1 MALKGGNPDA
11 YDVVVIGSG
20 SGGLAAARGAAGR
33 GLTVALVERDAYLG
47 GECPN
52 YACVPTKT
60 LLRAADTYLRAEHA
74 DEFGLHLGEFK
85 LSYAELKRHKDHI
98 VAQTGARHLT
108 TAALKAD
115 GIDLVRGSATFLDQ
129 HTIGVGPSRLGGR
142 SETSPHRLSARQVV
156 LACGSSTRLPSI
168 EGLKDV
174 SYLTSKSA
182 LELTRQPQ
190 SIIIL
195 GAGPVGIEF
204 AQIFA
209 SFGSDVTLLVRESRI
224 LLREEPETA
233 AAVAR
238 SLIGYGVDIRTNFI
252 AERVARSE
260 EGVLLEGKNAS
271 QTASLAAEH
280 LLLATGQQP
289 TIDGLQLERVGV
301 KATER
306 GIVVDD
312 YLQTTVPHIWAVGDV
327 VGGLQFTHTAHAM
340 GVLVGYNLTNVH
352 KQKLDFRVVPRVV
365 FSHVELASVGQVE
378 AELHQSDRDVVTGF
392 SPIGGLSRALTDS
405 EPEGL
410 VKIVAD
416 ATSGE
421 VLGASIACVR
431 AGEMIHELALAMQ
444 LQASVRDL
452 VTMIHAFP
460 TYSEAIRI
468 AAADAAK
475 KLG

>member
-1 MALKGGNPDA
+1 MKQGNPDA

-20 SGGLAAARGAAGR
+20 SGGLAAARGAAAR
-33 GLTVALVERDAYLG
+33 GLSVALVERDQHLG

-60 LLRAADTYLRAEHA
+60 LLRAADVYVKAEHA
-74 DEFGLHLGEFK
+74 DESGIHVGDLTLA
-85 LSYAELKRHKDHI
+85 YAELKRHKDHT

-108 TAALKAD
+108 AQALRAD
-115 GIDLVRGSATFLDQ
+115 GIELVRGSATFLDQ
-129 HTIGVGPSRLGGR
+129 HTIGVGSQ
-142 SETSPHRLSARQVV
+142 RLSARQVV
-156 LACGSSTRLPSI
+156 LAGGSSTRLPTI
-168 EGLKDV
+168 EGLTAV
-174 SYLTSKSA
+174 PYLTSKTI
-182 LELTRQPQ
+182 LELTEQPR
-190 SIIIL
+190 SLIIL
-195 GAGPVGIEF
+195 GAGPVGVEF

-209 SFGSDVTLLVRESRI
+209 SFGSDVTLLARDDRI
-224 LLREEPETA
+224 LPREEPETA
-233 AAVAR
+233 TAVAK
-238 SLIGYGVDIRTNFI
+238 SLAGYGVDIRTGFT
-252 AERVARSE
+252 AERVERD
-260 EGVLLEGKNAS
+260 GDGIVLSGKNAS
-271 QTASLAAEH
+271 ELQSLTAEH

-289 TIDGLQLERVGV
+289 NVAGLGLERVGV
-301 KATER
+301 TVTER
-306 GIVVDD
+306 GVTVDETLRTD
-312 YLQTTVPHIWAVGDV
+312 APHVWAVGDM

-340 GVLVGYNLTNVH
+340 GVLVGHNLAEER
-352 KQKLDFRVVPRVV
+352 KQPLDFRVVPRVV
-365 FSHVELASVGQVE
+365 FTHVELASVGE
-378 AELHQSDRDVVTGF
+378 RETDLIAADRSVVVGI

-444 LQASVRDL
+444 LRASVHDL
-452 VTMIHAFP
+452 VSLIHAFP

-475 KLG
+475 NLV